1 LIGTLFDTDKAKGG
15 KGMFSFIARNA
26 VQKIVTLF
34 FVSVVSFLIIHLA
47 PGSPSQVDPMNPKFT
62 PEMVERFRAE
72 FNLDK
77 PLYLQYLFFYK
88 DLFTGATVSW
98 KDNVPVLKK
107 IWQRFLNSLPLFIV
121 GTILTWTLSFPV
133 GIRSAL
139 ARGGIYDRT
148 ATFLAYF
155 LISIPGFFFAYILII
170 FVVTRMH
177 VPVIGMETFG
187 IGSASLLTTIMD
199 RIWHLLI
206 PSVLGATGGIAVL
219 SRYVRSQMLE
229 VEGQDYVRTAR
240 AKGLPADQV
249 HYKHALRNA
258 LLPFVTMFGLILPGL
273 IGGSVII
280 ESIFSWP
287 GMGRMAY
294 EAILARDYPVILTV
308 NFISA
313 VLVLAGTFLSD
324 VLYMV
329 VDPRIRL

>member
-1 LIGTLFDTDKAKGG
+1 ML
-15 KGMFSFIARNA
+15 SFIGRSM
-26 VQKIVTLF
+26 VQKTVTLF
-34 FVSVVSFLIIHLA
+34 FVSIVSFLIIHLA
-47 PGSPSQVDPMNPKFT
+47 PGEPSQVDPLNPKFT
-62 PEMVERFRAE
+62 PEMVERFRKE
-72 FNLDK
+72 FHLDK
-77 PLYLQYLFFYK
+77 PLYIQYITFYR
-88 DLFTGATVSW
+88 DLFTGKIVSW
-98 KDNVPVLKK
+98 KDNRSVLGK
-107 IWQRFLNSLPLFIV
+107 IWERFLNSLPLFVV
-121 GTILTWTLSFPV
+121 GTLLTWTLSFPV
-133 GIRSAL
+133 GIRSAIY
-139 ARGGIYDRT
+139 RGGLYDRS
-148 ATFLAYF
+148 ATFLAYL

-170 FVVTRMH
+170 LVVTTLH

-187 IGSASLLTTIMD
+187 LETSSWVRMFMD

-206 PSVLGATGGIAVL
+206 PSILGATAGIAVL

-229 VEGQDYVRTAR
+229 VEGQDYVRTAK
-240 AKGLPADQV
+240 AKGLPPDEV

-294 EAILARDYPVILTV
+294 EAILARDYPIILTV

-313 VLVLAGTFLSD
+313 VLVLAGTFVSD
-324 VLYMV
+324 ILYLV